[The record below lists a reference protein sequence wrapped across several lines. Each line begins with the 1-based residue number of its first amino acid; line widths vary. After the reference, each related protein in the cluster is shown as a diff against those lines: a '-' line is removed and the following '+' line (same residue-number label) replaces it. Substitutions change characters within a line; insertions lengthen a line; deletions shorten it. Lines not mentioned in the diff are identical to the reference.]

1 MPETETLLFDTGA
14 LIDIYRGRPQ
24 IKTRFQA
31 LLAGKLVGYVSAVS
45 EAELWRGVR
54 PAEIER
60 HEAILSYFISLPID
74 SGRACL
80 AGQWMQ
86 RYEAQGLGW
95 MDALIAATG
104 AQAKLTILTRDATLG
119 RLMANEA
126 RFEVY
131 DSAS

>member
-24 IKTRFQA
+24 TKTRLQA
-31 LLAGKLVGYVSAVS
+31 VLAGKLVGYVSAVS

-54 PAEIER
+54 PAETER

-74 SGRACL
+74 SGRARL

-86 RYEAQGLGW
+86 RYESQGLGW

-104 AQAKLTILTRDATLG
+104 AQAKLTILTRDGKLG